1 MTTNLNHFKTQ
12 KVSHNCT
19 QDSPIKGD
27 LLLMTLVLK
36 SQLTQIAK
44 DGIAATDKD
53 EAFLHFTGLQIVTA
67 ITASVA
73 VNLPVH
79 LQRAF
84 LEESGQTPEQAEK
97 LLVKMRSEIHTIER
111 DDGGVF

>member
-1 MTTNLNHFKTQ
+1 MA
-12 KVSHNCT
+12 
-19 QDSPIKGD
+19 
-27 LLLMTLVLK
+27 LVLK
-36 SQLTQIAK
+36 SQLTHIAK
-44 DGIAATDKD
+44 DGLAATDQD

-84 LEESGQTPEQAEK
+84 LEESGQTPEQAEQ
-97 LLVKMRSEIHTIER
+97 LLVKMRRDMHAIER
-111 DDGGVF
+111 DDGVF